1 MSIAIVGG
9 GFSGAMTALALAGA
23 GHQVTLYEAGTQLG
37 GIVRDVQ
44 TPHGRFF
51 RGCHYM
57 NLAPSF
63 KELWPRIEGLELTCF
78 NHHYGSWND
87 LFGPVMVHH
96 DFAQPV
102 VPGVVGTVGNKNE
115 SEDIWQAS
123 VADYLAVHEPRVAEP
138 LTAWASRV
146 GPVDSLA
153 ACNVLPLQ
161 VGRVFYPDDVSGVR
175 SRKRADPQMDAT
187 LGLPRELFDP
197 PVTPQGG
204 ALPSKGFDSYM
215 RSLETALVKQ
225 GVDIVTDAP
234 VKPHLLEDGH
244 CGLTLR
250 GATLD
255 ADWVVWCA
263 NPSPLLK
270 VMTGKRLESQ
280 VTKCVYLYACVEG
293 ELPMDPVYYQV
304 FGRDHPLMRI
314 FSYDL
319 EGRKLTVEALDE
331 GWTVAALIDAT
342 QQVMRD
348 LGWRARITEAFMLAE
363 KRYSLVTKHDL
374 ACMDEFA
381 SQAPGMGLITGG
393 WQHYGRD
400 RRLDNI
406 LGQLAYQGLL

>member
-23 GHQVTLYEAGTQLG
+23 GHRVTLYEADTQLG
-37 GIVRDVQ
+37 GIVRDVH
-44 TPHGRFF
+44 TPYGPFF

-102 VPGVVGTVGNKNE
+102 VPGMVAPVGSKSE
-115 SEDIWQAS
+115 SRDIWEGS
-123 VADYLAVHEPRVAEP
+123 VADYIAIHEPRVAEP
-138 LTAWASRV
+138 LAAWASRV
-146 GPVDSLA
+146 GPVDRLA

-161 VGRVFYPDDVSGVR
+161 VGRVFYPEDVSSVR
-175 SRKRADPQMDAT
+175 SHKRADPLMDAT

-197 PVTPQGG
+197 PIKPQGG

-215 RSLETALVKQ
+215 QSLEASLVKE
-225 GVDIVTDAP
+225 GVRIATDAP
-234 VKPHLLEDGH
+234 VKPHRLKDGH

-250 GATLD
+250 GAEIE

-270 VMTGKRLESQ
+270 VMTGERLESQ

-319 EGRKLTVEALDE
+319 EGRRLTVEALDE
-331 GWTVAALIDAT
+331 GWTDSALADAT
-342 QQVMRD
+342 QQVMND
-348 LGWRARITEAFMLAE
+348 LGWRARITEAVTKKE
-363 KRYSLVTKHDL
+363 KRYSLVSRHDL
-374 ACMDEFA
+374 SCMDRFA
-381 SQAPGMGLITGG
+381 RQAPSIGLITGG

-406 LGQLAYQGLL
+406 LGQLTQQGLL

>member
-23 GHQVTLYEAGTQLG
+23 GHAVTLYEAATQLG
-37 GIVRDVQ
+37 GIVRDVH

-78 NHHYGSWND
+78 DHHYGSWND

-102 VPGVVGTVGNKNE
+102 VPGMVGRVATRDE
-115 SEDIWQAS
+115 SRDIWQGS
-123 VADYLAVHEPRVAEP
+123 VADYIAAHEPRVARP

-161 VGRVFYPDDVSGVR
+161 VGRVFYPEDVSSVR

-187 LGLPRELFDP
+187 LGLPRQLFDP
-197 PVTPQGG
+197 PIKPQGG

-215 RSLETALVKQ
+215 RSLEATLVKE
-225 GVDIVTDAP
+225 GVHIVTDAP
-234 VKPHLLEDGH
+234 VKPHRLADGH

-250 GATLD
+250 GAAIQ
-255 ADWVVWCA
+255 ADWVVWCS

-270 VMTGKRLESQ
+270 VMTGERLESQ
-280 VTKCVYLYACVEG
+280 VTKCVCLYACVEG
-293 ELPMDPVYYQV
+293 ELPLDPVYYQV
-304 FGRDHPLMRI
+304 FGRVHPLMRI

-319 EGRKLTVEALDE
+319 EGRRLTVEALDE
-331 GWTVAALIDAT
+331 GWSDAALVDAT
-342 QQVMRD
+342 HQVMCD
-348 LGWRARITEAFMLAE
+348 LGWRARITEAVTRKE
-363 KRYSLVTKHDL
+363 KRYSLVSRHDL
-374 ACMDEFA
+374 ACMDRLA
-381 SQAPGMGLITGG
+381 SKAPGMGLITGG

-406 LGQLAYQGLL
+406 LEQLTHQGLL